1 MSTAAPAATA
11 ADKGPVPKDWIVGL
25 TENIKFDIVSGLII
39 FLIALPLCLAIAIAS
54 GAPPIAGV
62 ITGFIGGIVGS
73 LLSGSHLTI
82 NGPAAGMIVVVLGV
96 VSSLADNPADITT
109 GFKYALAVGVVCGL
123 IQVVLGFV
131 GAGAMTNMFNLS
143 VVHGMLAGIGCIVM
157 GKQIHVALGVT
168 VKGDMLT
175 TYAAIPSSFMNMNTG
190 AAVIGGL
197 AILIMA
203 LWPKVPKLSKVIPA
217 PLLVIFVAVP
227 LAGAFNLSPDYL
239 VKVPL
244 NFMESFTL
252 PDWSKVATGIFWKGV
267 FVYVFVASL
276 ESLLTASAVDK
287 LDPWKR
293 RSNMNR
299 ELVGKGVANTLCGFI
314 GGLPMI
320 AEVVRSKAN
329 IMNNARTRWSN
340 FFHGLFLLLAV
351 ALIPAVLNKIPLAAL
366 AGMLVFIGFN
376 LAHPREFKH
385 VAHIGKEEIFFM
397 VVTVLGVVF
406 VDLLWGVIGGMVLAL
421 VVNLMRGVPISRIFK
436 AAISI
441 DTKGD
446 TITIKLQSAAGF
458 NNFFSIRKAL
468 DQLPRGKKIV
478 IDYSEAGFID
488 HTVRERLHDFEIE
501 YADGTG
507 SVTYTGMQHHKP
519 SSSHPLGALVRA

>member
-1 MSTAAPAATA
+1 MSTATPAATSPSA
-11 ADKGPVPKDWIVGL
+11 GPVPQDWIGGL
-25 TENIKFDIVSGLII
+25 KENVKFDIVSGFVI

-96 VSSLADNPADITT
+96 VSSLADNPGDITT
-109 GFKYALAVGVVCGL
+109 GFKYALAVGAVCGL
-123 IQVVLGFV
+123 IQIALGFI

-143 VVHGMLAGIGCIVM
+143 VVHGMLAGIGLIVM

-168 VKGDMLT
+168 VKGNMFQ
-175 TYAAIPSSFMNMNTG
+175 TYAAIPSSFMNMNKS
-190 AAVIGGL
+190 AAIIGGL

-203 LWPKVPKLSKVIPA
+203 LWPKVPKLSKLIPA
-217 PLLVIFVAVP
+217 PLLVIFVTVP
-227 LAGAFNLSPDYL
+227 LASAFNLSPEYL

-244 NFMESFTL
+244 DFLASFTS
-252 PDWSKVATGIFWKGV
+252 PDWSKVATGVFWKGV

-299 ELVGKGVANTLCGFI
+299 ELVGKGAANALCGFI

-351 ALIPAVLNKIPLAAL
+351 AMIPAVLNKIPLAAL

-385 VAHIGKEEIFFM
+385 VAKIGKEEIFFM
-397 VVTVLGVVF
+397 VATALGVVF
-406 VDLLWGVIGGMVLAL
+406 IDLLWGVIGGMVLAVL
-421 VVNLMRGVPISRIFK
+421 VNVFRGVPIGSLIK
-436 AAISI
+436 ATTNIE
-441 DTKGD
+441 TNGD
-446 TITIKLQSAAGF
+446 TVTIHLQSAAGF
-458 NNFFSIRKAL
+458 NNFLSIRKLL
-468 DQLPRGKKIV
+468 DKLPKGKNIV
-478 IDYSEAGFID
+478 IDYSGAGFVD
-488 HTVRERLHDFEIE
+488 HTVRERFHEFESE
-501 YADGTG
+501 YGSTGGT
-507 SVTYTGMQHHKP
+507 VTYTGMSGHQP
-519 SSSHPLGALVRA
+519 SSNHPLSALVRA